1 MRRIHIMTLQALAL
15 IAFGGCAEHA
25 LPSLAQAET
34 LLSQVQATERGIA
47 GTCVNNH
54 ETSPAPETFSRLRQ
68 AGPAD
73 IVAVHRPPYL
83 NDPADVELLLKVRD
97 VHALHLSVV
106 VRVRGS
112 QCESFSL
119 SEIWN

>member
-54 ETSPAPETFSRLRQ
+54 ETSPAPETFSPPTREGGQ
-68 AGPAD
+68 ANDGECLVFSID
-73 IVAVHRPPYL
+73 QGGRRAV
-83 NDPADVELLLKVRD
+83 
-97 VHALHLSVV
+97 S
-106 VRVRGS
+106 GS
-112 QCESFSL
+112 RETAFC
-119 SEIWN
+119 WR